1 MWLTKTDWSVKQ
13 INMSIAGSANI
24 NYVNKV
30 SLFQSFEKIN
40 QKWIINK
47 DKLVIHFLTKNEKRP
62 GIIGRKTS
70 SYKNHKINDTSIA
83 TLIER
88 FGDVNQIVK
97 QIVKLKN

>member
-47 DKLVIHFLTKNEKRP
+47 
-62 GIIGRKTS
+62 
-70 SYKNHKINDTSIA
+70 INYYS
-83 TLIER
+83 
-88 FGDVNQIVK
+88 FFN
-97 QIVKLKN
+97 